1 MLVVSRLQDGA
12 SASSKPVGFV
22 VVSFI
27 AIQLN
32 DCAIVQPP
40 AFGSRKFES
49 FPLVMSAYMQLSCNS
64 LWFGHECPLFA
75 HRLLRPDRG
84 RFRRRR
90 AIISLG
96 ENDAFADAN
105 FDEWC
110 RGIDVGIAM
119 LHLLPHATET
129 LGSPSKASGMGV
141 DRLGGDVFDGEI
153 VSHTRSQRS
162 RLRTTKTGQ
171 VHRRMLRSLSL
182 WAPSLA

>member
-1 MLVVSRLQDGA
+1 
-12 SASSKPVGFV
+12 
-22 VVSFI
+22 
-27 AIQLN
+27 
-32 DCAIVQPP
+32 
-40 AFGSRKFES
+40 
-49 FPLVMSAYMQLSCNS
+49 MQLSCNS

-90 AIISLG
+90 AIIGLG

-110 RGIDVGIAM
+110 RGIDAR
-119 LHLLPHATET
+119 HRNAASSATCDRDPRFT
-129 LGSPSKASGMGV
+129 IQSGNGSV

-162 RLRTTKTGQ
+162 HG
-171 VHRRMLRSLSL
+171 
-182 WAPSLA
+182 